1 MKRLCLLVA
10 LLLLCP
16 ALGACS
22 YSYLERQ
29 VYPICMSVD
38 LDDDGRYQVGI
49 QAPQSSAGQATAS
62 YDILT
67 ATGDSLDSALL
78 VLAAS
83 TPYPLNFCQLR
94 LCLIS
99 YDLAATTP
107 LRPLLCTLFEMPTMR
122 PDAYVMIA
130 LGSAAE
136 VMSAQKPDFGM
147 RLSTHLNLLFERLQQ
162 EDMLPDSTL
171 SACVREL
178 GDGRRDPLICICAA
192 NTQLT
197 PQKDQ
202 QQGSSSGG
210 GSGGGGDGG
219 GASGG
224 GGGGSPAIAVGEPW
238 SNALLPEQILAGM
251 LPHSSVNPVE
261 YLGSAAPSDGRVS
274 GLLTAQETQVAL
286 RALREAEKRV
296 AISGDSLQLQL
307 ILGRDTELYD
317 RRDVL
322 AKVMEKLQA
331 LDCDALGF
339 CGAASTAFYTDA
351 EWQAY
356 QFSRRYSQAEC
367 VIQAR

>member
-1 MKRLCLLVA
+1 MKRLCLFVS

-16 ALGACS
+16 MLGACS

-29 VYPICMSVD
+29 VYPICMSVE
-38 LDDDGRYQVGI
+38 LDGDGRYQVGI
-49 QAPQSSAGQATAS
+49 QAPQSSAEQATAS

-67 ATGDSLDSALL
+67 ATGGTLDDALR

-94 LCLIS
+94 LCLVG
-99 YDLAATTP
+99 YGLAATTP
-107 LRPLLCTLFEMPTMR
+107 LRPLLRTLFEMPTMR
-122 PDAYVMIA
+122 PDAYVMIT

-136 VMSAQKPDFGM
+136 VMSAQRPDFGM
-147 RLSTHLNLLFERLQQ
+147 RLSTHLNLLFERLRQ

-178 GDGRRDPLICICAA
+178 GDGRRDPLICICAV
-192 NTQLT
+192 NSQLA
-197 PQKDQ
+197 PKEGNH
-202 QQGSSSGG
+202 QGSSSGG
-210 GSGGGGDGG
+210 GSGGDGG
-219 GASGG
+219 SGG
-224 GGGGSPAIAVGEPW
+224 GGGDSGSPAFAVGEPW
-238 SNALLPEQILAGM
+238 SNALLPEQIIAGM

-307 ILGRDTELYD
+307 ILSRDTELYD

-356 QFSRRYSQAEC
+356 QFSRRYAQAEC
-367 VIQAR
+367 VIQSR

>member
-1 MKRLCLLVA
+1 MKRLCLLVS
-10 LLLLCP
+10 LLFLCP
-16 ALGACS
+16 LLGACS

-38 LDDDGRYQVGI
+38 LDSEGHYQVGI
-49 QAPQSSAGQATAS
+49 QAPQSSAEQATAS

-67 ATGDSLDSALL
+67 ATGDTLDDALR

-94 LCLIS
+94 LCLIG

-107 LRPLLCTLFEMPTMR
+107 LRPLLRTLFEMPTMR

-130 LGSAAE
+130 LGSASG

-178 GDGRRDPLICICAA
+178 GDGRRDPLICICAV
-192 NTQLT
+192 NSQLA
-197 PQKDQ
+197 PEEEK
-202 QQGSSSGG
+202 QQGSSPSSGGDSGG
-210 GSGGGGDGG
+210 GNSGGGD
-219 GASGG
+219 S
-224 GGGGSPAIAVGEPW
+224 GSPAFAVGEPW
-238 SNALLPEQILAGM
+238 SNALLPEQIIAGM

-296 AISGDSLQLQL
+296 AINGDSLQLQL
-307 ILGRDTELYD
+307 ILRRDTELYD

-356 QFSRRYSQAEC
+356 QFSQRYSQAEC
-367 VIQAR
+367 VIQSR